1 MGANVTPL
9 LLPLGIWLMMSAA
22 APRNKEGQI
31 AASGLL
37 AFALAACAFFA
48 IGFGL
53 MFGGIGAVLD
63 APGLSRFVTYYTFPV
78 AGQTWGLLGLRGFL
92 LSDATAPEAL
102 SLFIAYL
109 PLVATSAMLMAGLMA
124 RRSGFIAQTIVI
136 SIVSGIIF
144 PIAGFWVWGGGWL
157 AKTGLNLNLGHGVV
171 DLGGLATTGLIA
183 GAAGAVWLL
192 LSPKRQRRVAPDLPP
207 NHFPFRALSGGIFIL
222 IGASSFVAGNPLYG
236 TQAAAI
242 AGAYAANLILAG
254 VVAALLALAYSFAT
268 TRRADALCA
277 ARATLAAVII
287 VSTGGPLFSAGLA
300 AALGIV
306 AALLATIG
314 MYVVNEV
321 LGWLD
326 DNAVVSTAGLA
337 GAVGLLSVG
346 LFANGSF
353 GAGWNGVGAT
363 SFLGRSGL
371 GITGALAFGAMPA
384 DPGQFT
390 AQFTAIG
397 AIIAFTVMVF
407 GAPAVTLHKVIR
419 AQYSVEID
427 EAAEA
432 PGMARSS
439 APANRLP
446 RQDNA
451 QSLQPVAATQAGAES
466 DDTPPA
472 IPAPATLGEL
482 PLHRPGVDVPAS
494 GNGSEPADAEPAV
507 AAPGEATPGRSL
519 LDRIRRGRSR
529 PDEQEMPPRARH
541 VAYPSRGAARRVVI
555 RPLIDDQPAQ
565 PPATDEN

>member
-22 APRNKEGQI
+22 APRSREGRI

-48 IGFGL
+48 VGFGL

-92 LSDATAPEAL
+92 LSDATAPEAF

-124 RRSGFIAQTIVI
+124 RRSGFIAQAVVI
-136 SIVSGIIF
+136 GLVSGIIF

-171 DLGGLATTGLIA
+171 DLGGLATAGLIA
-183 GAAGAVWLL
+183 GAAGAIWLL
-192 LSPKRQRRVAPDLPP
+192 LSPRRRRRVAPDLPA
-207 NHFPFRALSGGIFIL
+207 NHFPFRALSGGVLVL
-222 IGASSFVAGNPLYG
+222 IGGSAFVAGNPLYG
-236 TQAAAI
+236 SEGAAMS
-242 AGAYAANLILAG
+242 GAYAVNLTLAG
-254 VVAALLALAYSFAT
+254 FVAAAVALAYSFAT
-268 TRRADALCA
+268 TRRADTLCA

-287 VSTGGPLFSAGLA
+287 VSAGGPLFSAGLA
-300 AALGIV
+300 AALGVV
-306 AALLATIG
+306 AALLATVG
-314 MYVVNEV
+314 MYVVNEA

-337 GAVGLLSVG
+337 GMAGLLSVG

-363 SFLGRSGL
+363 SFLGQNGL
-371 GITGALAFGAMPA
+371 GIVGVVTFGRAPA

-390 AQFTAIG
+390 AQLTAIG
-397 AIIAFTVMVF
+397 AILALTVMVF
-407 GAPAVTLHKVIR
+407 SVPAIVLRNVIGARQIAE
-419 AQYSVEID
+419 VE
-427 EAAEA
+427 EAAETPA
-432 PGMARSS
+432 SETADRARQKEQGQ
-439 APANRLP
+439 L
-446 RQDNA
+446 
-451 QSLQPVAATQAGAES
+451 LQPAAAMQAEAEGAPQQDEP
-466 DDTPPA
+466 PPA

-482 PLHRPGVDVPAS
+482 PLHRPVVSAPAN
-494 GNGSEPADAEPAV
+494 GNSSEPTDAVEEAE
-507 AAPGEATPGRSL
+507 AAPARSL
-519 LDRIRRGRSR
+519 LERIRRGRARS
-529 PDEQEMPPRARH
+529 DEGEKPARARH
-541 VAYPSRGAARRVVI
+541 VAYPSRGPGRRVVI
-555 RPLIDDQPAQ
+555 RPLTSEPPAQ
-565 PPATDEN
+565 PPAAEEG

>member
-1 MGANVTPL
+1 MGANITPL
-9 LLPLGIWLMMSAA
+9 LLPLGVWLMLSAA
-22 APRNKEGQI
+22 TPRNKEGRI
-31 AASGLL
+31 AAAGLL

-48 IGFGL
+48 VGFGL

-102 SLFIAYL
+102 GLFIAYL

-124 RRSGFIAQTIVI
+124 RRAGFIAQTIVI
-136 SIVSGIIF
+136 GIVSGIIF

-157 AKTGLNLNLGHGVV
+157 AKSGLNLNLGHGVV

-192 LSPKRQRRVAPDLPP
+192 LSPKRRRSVAPDLPA
-207 NHFPFRALSGGIFIL
+207 NHFPFRALSGGVLVL

-236 TQAAAI
+236 AKAGAI
-242 AGAYAANLILAG
+242 AGAYAVNLVLAG
-254 VVAALLALAYSFAT
+254 VVAAAIALAYSFVA

-277 ARATLAAVII
+277 ARATLSAVII
-287 VSTGGPLFSAGLA
+287 VSAGGPLFSVGVA

-314 MYVVNEV
+314 MYLVNEV

-326 DNAVVSTAGLA
+326 DNAIVSTAGLA
-337 GAVGLLSVG
+337 GVVGLLSVG

-353 GAGWNGVGAT
+353 GIGWNGVGQT
-363 SFLGRSGL
+363 SFLGKSGL
-371 GITGALAFGAMPA
+371 GIVGAVTFGAMPA

-397 AIIAFTVMVF
+397 AMIALTVMVF
-407 GAPAVTLHKVIR
+407 GVPAVALHKVIR
-419 AQYSVEID
+419 AQHTVEIE
-427 EAAEA
+427 EAAA
-432 PGMARSS
+432 
-439 APANRLP
+439 APAMATSDAGASGLHGQEDAR
-446 RQDNA
+446 
-451 QSLQPVAATQAGAES
+451 SLQPVAATQAPAES

-482 PLHRPGVDVPAS
+482 PRHRPGVAVPAN
-494 GNGSEPADAEPAV
+494 GNGSAPHDAQPEDD
-507 AAPGEATPGRSL
+507 APEEATPGRSL
-519 LDRIRRGRSR
+519 LDRIRRGRSK
-529 PDEQEMPPRARH
+529 PDEPEAPRRARH
-541 VAYPSRGAARRVVI
+541 VAYPNRGPTRRVVI
-555 RPLIDDQPAQ
+555 RPLTSDQPAQ
-565 PPATDEN
+565 PPATDEA

>member
-22 APRNKEGQI
+22 APRNKEGRI

-48 IGFGL
+48 VGFGL

-78 AGQTWGLLGLRGFL
+78 AGQAWGLLGLRGFL
-92 LSDATAPEAL
+92 LGDATTPEAL

-124 RRSGFIAQTIVI
+124 RRSGFIAQAIVI
-136 SIVSGIIF
+136 GIVSGIIF

-157 AKTGLNLNLGHGVV
+157 AKTGLNLNLGHGVA

-192 LSPKRQRRVAPDLPP
+192 ISPKRRRRVAPDLPA
-207 NHFPFRALSGGIFIL
+207 NHFPFRALSGGVLVL

-236 TQAAAI
+236 SQSSSI
-242 AGAYAANLILAG
+242 AGAYAVNLVLAG
-254 VVAALLALAYSFAT
+254 VVAAALALAYSFVT

-287 VSTGGPLFSAGLA
+287 VSAGGPLLSVGLA
-300 AALGIV
+300 AALGVV
-306 AALLATIG
+306 AALLATVG
-314 MYVVNEV
+314 MYVINEV

-337 GAVGLLSVG
+337 GAIGLLAVG

-353 GAGWNGVGAT
+353 GVGWNGVGGT
-363 SFLGRSGL
+363 SFLGKSGL
-371 GITGALAFGAMPA
+371 GIVGAVTFGATPA

-390 AQFTAIG
+390 AQLTAIG
-397 AIIAFTVMVF
+397 AIIALTVMVF
-407 GAPAVTLHKVIR
+407 GVPAIALHKVIR
-419 AQYSVEID
+419 AQHSVEIE
-427 EAAEA
+427 EAAETRA
-432 PGMARSS
+432 VATPN
-439 APANRLP
+439 APADGAY
-446 RQDNA
+446 RQENA
-451 QSLQPVAATQAGAES
+451 QSLQPVAATQLATES

-482 PLHRPGVDVPAS
+482 PLHRPGVDVPAN
-494 GNGSEPADAEPAV
+494 GNGSAPADAQPGV
-507 AAPGEATPGRSL
+507 DAPGEAAPGRSL
-519 LDRIRRGRSR
+519 LDRIRRGRTK
-529 PDEQEMPPRARH
+529 PDEQEAPPRARH
-541 VAYPSRGAARRVVI
+541 VAYPNRGPARRIVI
-555 RPLIDDQPAQ
+555 RPLTNDQPSQ
-565 PPATDEN
+565 PPAADET

>member
-22 APRNKEGQI
+22 APHNKEGRI

-48 IGFGL
+48 VGFGL

-78 AGQTWGLLGLRGFL
+78 AGQAWGLLGLRGFL
-92 LSDATAPEAL
+92 LSDATAPDAL
-102 SLFIAYL
+102 GLFIAYL
-109 PLVATSAMLMAGLMA
+109 PLVATSAMLVAGLMA
-124 RRSGFIAQTIVI
+124 RRSGFIAQAIVI
-136 SIVSGIIF
+136 GIVSGIIF

-171 DLGGLATTGLIA
+171 DLGGLATAGLIA

-192 LSPKRQRRVAPDLPP
+192 LSPKRRRKVAPDLPP
-207 NHFPFRALSGGIFIL
+207 NYFPFRALSGGVLIL

-236 TQAAAI
+236 TQAGSI
-242 AGAYAANLILAG
+242 AGAYAVNLVLAG
-254 VVAALLALAYSFAT
+254 VVAAAIALAYSFVA
-268 TRRADALCA
+268 TRRADVLCA
-277 ARATLAAVII
+277 GRAILAAIII
-287 VSTGGPLFSAGLA
+287 VSAGGPLFSAGVA

-306 AALLATIG
+306 AALLGTIG

-353 GAGWNGVGAT
+353 GIGWNGVGAT
-363 SFLGRSGL
+363 SFLGQSGL
-371 GITGALAFGAMPA
+371 GITGAVTFGAMPA

-397 AIIAFTVMVF
+397 AIIALTVMVF
-407 GAPAVTLHKVIR
+407 GVPAIVLHKVIR
-419 AQYSVEID
+419 AQHSVEID

-432 PGMARSS
+432 PAMATSS
-439 APANRLP
+439 APADRSH

-451 QSLQPVAATQAGAES
+451 QSLQPVAATQAAAES
-466 DDTPPA
+466 ADTPPA
-472 IPAPATLGEL
+472 IPAPAILGEL
-482 PLHRPGVDVPAS
+482 PLHRPGVDVPAN
-494 GNGSEPADAEPAV
+494 GNGPEPASAQPEVAV
-507 AAPGEATPGRSL
+507 PGEAAPGRSL
-519 LDRIRRGRSR
+519 LDRIRRGRTR

-541 VAYPSRGAARRVVI
+541 VAYPNRGPARRVVI
-555 RPLIDDQPAQ
+555 RPLTNDQPAQ
-565 PPATDEN
+565 PPATDET